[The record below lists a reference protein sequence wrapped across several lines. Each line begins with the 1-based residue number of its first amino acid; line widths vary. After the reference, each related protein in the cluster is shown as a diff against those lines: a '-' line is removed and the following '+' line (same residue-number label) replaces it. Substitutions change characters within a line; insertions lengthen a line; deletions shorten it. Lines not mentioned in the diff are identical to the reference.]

1 MSLQRWNEKN
11 MDVLTHWE
19 ESTRL
24 TVNMINKWAVSSEKE
39 MNLHGSCIS
48 SSGWCASARQRS
60 SVTRQQ
66 ASRPPHPLSRACQKL
81 PYAAGRVAA
90 ACADVPRPVADV
102 PNDCYS
108 WRRSLIGGDTI
119 RRDGGLQS
127 EQETAS
133 GREWTLA
140 GEAHACTV
148 WNCGLEQVLGIL
160 SPAQFWAFL
169 RLLASGGAGEE
180 VCVHFA
186 ALQY

>member
-1 MSLQRWNEKN
+1 
-11 MDVLTHWE
+11 
-19 ESTRL
+19 
-24 TVNMINKWAVSSEKE
+24 

-90 ACADVPRPVADV
+90 ACADVPRPVVSADV
-102 PNDCYS
+102 PRPVAAVRNDCYS

-160 SPAQFWAFL
+160 SPAQF
-169 RLLASGGAGEE
+169 
-180 VCVHFA
+180 
-186 ALQY
+186 

>member
-1 MSLQRWNEKN
+1 MSSFEWKRNEPTWFMHFVK
-11 MDVLTHWE
+11 
-19 ESTRL
+19 RL
-24 TVNMINKWAVSSEKE
+24 VCVSEAKAH
-39 MNLHGSCIS
+39 MLL
-48 SSGWCASARQRS
+48 SGEGGGGGCS

>member
-1 MSLQRWNEKN
+1 MHFVK
-11 MDVLTHWE
+11 
-19 ESTRL
+19 RL
-24 TVNMINKWAVSSEKE
+24 VCVSEAKAHMLLSGEGGGGGAPR
-39 MNLHGSCIS
+39 LH
-48 SSGWCASARQRS
+48 RRRPRVRPPP

-160 SPAQFWAFL
+160 SPAQF
-169 RLLASGGAGEE
+169 
-180 VCVHFA
+180 
-186 ALQY
+186 